1 MNDIERLEQRVDY
14 LSTQVERLID
24 LHQPF
29 PAWQRHFRKAA
40 MLTGQTLIQEVH
52 ARRVLAYV
60 MHRPSERA
68 NIDLTTGLVP
78 LPEKTQQL
86 LLSRASEERIADREV
101 HCILTTVVGGG
112 ESGAEQL
119 FEAWQRDLAV
129 EQNAAGGN

>member
-29 PAWQRHFRKAA
+29 PARQRHFRKAA
-40 MLTGQTLIQEVH
+40 MITGQTLIQEVH

-86 LLSRASEERIADREV
+86 LLSRASEERIADSKV
-101 HCILTTVVGGG
+101 HRILATVVSGG

-119 FEAWQRDLAV
+119 FEAFKHDLDLSRDLAG
-129 EQNAAGGN
+129 EP